1 MEDILRDMDYLIDLK
16 VGDFIRENPFLK
28 DHKEDLVQEARMMLV
43 EKLPQ
48 YDESLSSIETY
59 VRNHTMYACYKY
71 RTELAKTIIVGDG
84 GVECIE
90 AHEDLDIRPFIEQVG
105 IKDKQEV
112 DMIEYHIKG
121 FNQTQIA
128 EMTGT
133 YQQHVSRVGV
143 KKNRHAALVEF
154 DMLIDFDKGVF
165 EEYHAPESLEVED
178 TENVFKQFE
187 EGSLGGDFGF

>member
-1 MEDILRDMDYLIDLK
+1 MDYLIDLK
-16 VGDFIRENPFLK
+16 VGDFIRENPFLR

-90 AHEDLDIRPFIEQVG
+90 AHEDLEIRPFIEQVG

-133 YQQHVSRVGV
+133 YQQHVSRVLRKFRRKGLTNQ
-143 KKNRHAALVEF
+143 KKYGIVYEKG
-154 DMLIDFDKGVF
+154 DK
-165 EEYHAPESLEVED
+165 L
-178 TENVFKQFE
+178 
-187 EGSLGGDFGF
+187 